1 MIIIYSEEKEKAQEL
16 VDKILQ
22 EHPEYGEIT
31 VISDLSEL
39 PQNIKING
47 VVDTATGMYIQDPD
61 TRSTTNLVGD
71 MTKRLEDVVDPK
83 ATEFLIRAFEEAHLY
98 HVPEKL
104 EMPDVPTYE
113 PEHPYKQTEFQ
124 KLSSFNRKEKNQA
137 RRKLEHQAL
146 KYRNK
151 HWKK

>member
-1 MIIIYSEEKEKAQEL
+1 MIIIYNKEKQKVQEL

-22 EHPEYGEIT
+22 EHPEYGEVT
-31 VISDLSEL
+31 VISDLNEL
-39 PQNIKING
+39 PQNIKISK
-47 VVDTATGMYIQDPD
+47 VVDTATGMCIQDPN
-61 TRSTTNLVGD
+61 TMSTTDLV
-71 MTKRLEDVVDPK
+71 REFEK
-83 ATEFLIRAFEEAHLY
+83 ACQY

-113 PEHPYKQTEFQ
+113 PEYPYKQTEFQ

-146 KYRNK
+146 KYQNK
-151 HWKK
+151 HWRK

>member
-1 MIIIYSEEKEKAQEL
+1 MIIIYNKEKQKVQEL

-22 EHPEYGEIT
+22 EHPEYGEVM
-31 VISDLSEL
+31 VIGDLSEL
-39 PQNIKING
+39 PEGLKISE
-47 VVDTATGMYIQDPD
+47 VVDTATGVRIPEPD
-61 TRSTTNLVGD
+61 RKVISDLVGD
-71 MTKRLEDVVDPK
+71 MTKRLEDVVETSSADD
-83 ATEFLIRAFEEAHLY
+83 LIRAYEEAHQY
-98 HVPEKL
+98 HIPEKL

-146 KYRNK
+146 KYQNK

>member
-1 MIIIYSEEKEKAQEL
+1 MIIIYSKEKEKAQEL
-16 VDKILQ
+16 IDKIRQ

-47 VVDTATGMYIQDPD
+47 VVDTTTGVCIQDPD
-61 TRSTTNLVGD
+61 TKSTTSLVGD
-71 MTKRLEDVVDPK
+71 MTKRLEDVMDPK
-83 ATEFLIRAFEEAHLY
+83 ATEYIIQEFEKTYQY
-98 HVPEKL
+98 HVPGEL

-124 KLSSFNRKEKNQA
+124 KLSSFNRKEKNQV
-137 RRKLEHQAL
+137 RKKLEHQAL
-146 KYRNK
+146 KYQNK

>member
-1 MIIIYSEEKEKAQEL
+1 MIIIYNKEKQKVQQL

-22 EHPEYGEIT
+22 EHPEYGEVM
-31 VISDLSEL
+31 VIGDLSEL
-39 PQNIKING
+39 PEGLKISE
-47 VVDTATGMYIQDPD
+47 VVDTATGVRIPEPD
-61 TRSTTNLVGD
+61 RKVISDLVGD
-71 MTKRLEDVVDPK
+71 MTKRLEDAVETSSAED
-83 ATEFLIRAFEEAHLY
+83 LIRAYEEAHQY
-98 HVPEKL
+98 HIPEKL
-104 EMPDVPTYE
+104 EMPDVPIYE

-146 KYRNK
+146 KYQNK

>member
-1 MIIIYSEEKEKAQEL
+1 MIIIYNKEKQKVQEL

-22 EHPEYGEIT
+22 EHPEYGEVR

-39 PQNIKING
+39 PEDVKTDADSKVIS
-47 VVDTATGMYIQDPD
+47 DF
-61 TRSTTNLVGD
+61 VGD
-71 MTKRLEDVVDPK
+71 LAKHFEDVVEKPSAED
-83 ATEFLIRAFEEAHLY
+83 LIRAHVETYYNTYYIPEVPNIEEF
-98 HVPEKL
+98 VKENKT
-104 EMPDVPTYE
+104 D
-113 PEHPYKQTEFQ
+113 FQ

-137 RRKLEHQAL
+137 RKKLEHQAL